1 MTERAVCLKTAR
13 SMLEEGSSGSSVEG
27 LLRGRVEESEVRS
40 ILGESCTD
48 EDSFLE
54 DAEKDVFL

>member
-1 MTERAVCLKTAR
+1 
-13 SMLEEGSSGSSVEG
+13 MLEEGSSGSSVEG

-48 EDSFLE
+48 EVDSFLE
-54 DAEKDVFL
+54 CLVGEGVMFVVEM